1 MNNKLNICQ
10 VSLLGNI
17 PIIKKNYYN
26 FKKIYKDINLFI
38 IVPKKNKKIFK
49 KKLNFSDIFIVD
61 EERII
66 NFSNFKKISNKYL
79 ASTNYFKDIQK
90 RLGWYYQQILK
101 ISFIYDFIEKR
112 NENIIIWDADTII
125 IKKINF
131 FNKNLSNNY
140 GTTSYFHR
148 AYYETNKSILKKLPP
163 YYISSLAQFISITP
177 KEQKFLK
184 KKLSQNKKLGKKF
197 SETLTHIVMKTVS
210 STHKKYNGSLFSEYE
225 LIGQSNLLLK
235 YDKQKLVSGMRDHLN
250 GQLNYLQTMLL
261 VILGFKYIAYEHTHP
276 NVNSKNMLKRK
287 QTWLKFIK
295 LLIKKLTNNIYR
307 GFKHHINYFFKSIRA
322 NI

>member
-1 MNNKLNICQ
+1 MKNKLNICQ
-10 VSLLGNI
+10 VSLQGNI
-17 PIIKKNYYN
+17 PIIKKNYNN
-26 FKKIYKDINLFI
+26 FKKIYKDINLFL
-38 IVPKKNKKIFK
+38 IVPKKNKKTFK
-49 KKLNFSDIFIVD
+49 KKLIFKDLFIID
-61 EERII
+61 EESII
-66 NFSNFKKISNKYL
+66 SFSKFKKISNKYL
-79 ASTNYFKDIQK
+79 SKTIYFKEIQN

-131 FNKNLSNNY
+131 FNKNFSNNH
-140 GTTSYFHR
+140 GTTSYFHK

-177 KEQKFLK
+177 LEQKFLK
-184 KKLSQNKKLGKKF
+184 KKLSQNKKIGRKI
-197 SETLTHIVMKTVS
+197 SETLTHIIMQTVS
-210 STHKKYNGSLFSEYE
+210 KIHKKYNGSLFSEYE
-225 LIGQSNLLLK
+225 LIGQSNLLCK

-250 GQLNYLQTMLL
+250 GQLNYLQTKILAN
-261 VILGFKYIAYEHTHP
+261 LGFKYIAYEHTHP
-276 NVNSKNMLKRK
+276 NINSKNMLKRN
-287 QTWLKFIK
+287 QTWPQFIK

-307 GFKHHINYFFKSIRA
+307 GFKHHLNYFIKSIVA